1 MCRVYFKGVL
11 RSGKTVREDWP
22 EYWDYARRQGSK
34 YSSLVG
40 LGAGGTPSRIGQTG
54 RPMAEAIT
62 REDLVE
68 SARRILARYI
78 ILGADK
84 EVGIPL
90 SLRTNVFPLPSHQLP
105 SPTSPAYE
113 SETAVH
119 AQVPDMFHDQK
130 EYIFRVMEQG
140 AFPRFLRTIVFGNL
154 TPLGARVR
162 LGLGLLVLWI
172 GLAFA
177 LSLIF
182 LDVKP
187 KSRRF
192 YVSHVL
198 VPCYFILLWT
208 ALYTLYNCISPHH
221 IPSIQTRPHPCPS

>member
-1 MCRVYFKGVL
+1 MQREGAENLLDFWLDVQQHENLCRAYFKDVL
-11 RSGKTVREDWP
+11 RLGKTVREDWP

-34 YSSLVG
+34 YGELVG
-40 LGAGGTPSRIGQTG
+40 LGARRTPSLLGRTG

-84 EVGIPL
+84 EVGIPP
-90 SLRTNVFPLPSHQLP
+90 SLRTNGFPLPSHQLP

-113 SETAVH
+113 SEAAVH
-119 AQVPDMFHDQK
+119 AQVPDMFHHQK
-130 EYIFRVMEQG
+130 EYIFRIMERR

-172 GLAFA
+172 GLAYA

-198 VPCYFILLWT
+198 IL
-208 ALYTLYNCISPHH
+208 
-221 IPSIQTRPHPCPS
+221 